1 MSEID
6 EIEEQRRLTE
16 EEVIEDVRE
25 MMLSAVFDIDN
36 RIMRSQFIA
45 NLSGSAKV
53 YLDSGSIRQFVQQ
66 KM

>member
-36 RIMRSQFIA
+36 RIMRS
-45 NLSGSAKV
+45 
-53 YLDSGSIRQFVQQ
+53 
-66 KM
+66 

>member
-6 EIEEQRRLTE
+6 EIEEQKRLTE

-25 MMLSAVFDIDN
+25 MMLSAVFDVDN

-53 YLDSGSIRQFVQQ
+53 YLDSVSIRQFV
-66 KM
+66 